1 MVEYIEESHT
11 YLVDGIIVPSV
22 TQVLQFKFPDKYKGV
37 PGSVLNNK
45 AEYGTKVHKLV
56 EILNSVDCLTAVIGV
71 VKEFDYVIANSLEQ
85 YAKIYFNNKIKPIA
99 QEQIVFNDNVAGRF
113 DLLAGVNGELS
124 LCDIKTTATLDQEY
138 LSWQLSM
145 YNYLGKIGAEK
156 LYAIWLP
163 KKDLGRLVE
172 VEFKTNEEIE
182 NLIEEWCK
190 CNAQENLEAQA

>member
-37 PGSVLNNK
+37 PESVLNNK
-45 AEYGTKVHKLV
+45 AEYGTKVHKLI
-56 EILNSVDCLTAVIGV
+56 EILNNADNFRPVIEAIN
-71 VKEFDYVIANSLEQ
+71 EFDYIIANSLEQ
-85 YAKIYFNNKIKPIA
+85 YAKIFSNNKIVPIS
-99 QEQIVFNDNVAGRF
+99 QENIVYNDRVAGRY
-113 DLLAGVNGELS
+113 DLLAEVNGELS

-138 LSWQLSM
+138 LSWQLSI
-145 YNYLGKIGAEK
+145 YNYLGKIGAKK

-163 KKDLGRLVE
+163 KKDLGRLIE
-172 VEFKTNEEIE
+172 VKFKTNEEIE

-190 CNAQENLEAQA
+190 CNAQEN

>member
-1 MVEYIEESHT
+1 MVEYIEETHT

-22 TQVLQFKFPDKYKGV
+22 TQLLQFKFPNKYKGV
-37 PGSVLNNK
+37 PKNVLDSK
-45 AEYGTKVHKLV
+45 AEYGTKVHKLI
-56 EILNSVDCLTAVIGV
+56 EIMNRADNLWPIIETT
-71 VKEFDYVIANSLEQ
+71 KEFDYIIANSLVQ
-85 YAKIYFNNKIKPIA
+85 YAKVYSCNKIKPIA
-99 QEQIVFNDNVAGRF
+99 QEQIVYNDKVAGRF
-113 DLLAGVNGELS
+113 DLLAGVNGKLS

-138 LSWQLSM
+138 LSWQLSI
-145 YNYLGKIGAEK
+145 YNYLGKIEAEK